1 MHEDPMGMTRVLVG
15 TTFVAVLLGVGGMGH
30 AAGGA
35 QQQAPA
41 PRYTPAPGAKDL
53 KAVLFNWA
61 WYMGML
67 RGPQEVEAVATLE
80 HQATGTIQIDGQ
92 PCRLTKYRMSNNYQV
107 GGQRIQY
114 ACTRANGQAYT
125 AIEVVSGQYAWDE
138 DILGAEIVPG
148 KGKATPK
155 PALLQERLIRL
166 WASPQGAPKAAA
178 AGRDKTTVAH
188 DTGKPVVTYPIPGVP
203 AAIAKA
209 TLNAQNQ
216 AERVEIRNG
225 DVVMEFTYADYAD
238 FNNPLNKIEAFIPGK
253 LVEKRNG
260 VIVRDLTTS
269 ETETGNLYVVMPVP
283 KSVRDASAAGASK

>member
-1 MHEDPMGMTRVLVG
+1 VT
-15 TTFVAVLLGVGGMGH
+15 VLLGLGAMGQ
-30 AAGGA
+30 AVVAA
-35 QQQAPA
+35 QQQAA
-41 PRYTPAPGAKDL
+41 ARYTPAPGAKDL

-67 RGPQEVEAVATLE
+67 RGPQEIEAVATLE

-114 ACTRANGQAYT
+114 TCTRANGQTYN
-125 AIEVVSGQYAWDE
+125 AIEVVNGQYAWDE

-155 PALLQERLIRL
+155 PALLAERLIRL

-203 AAIAKA
+203 SAIAKA

-216 AERVEIRNG
+216 AERIEVRNG
-225 DVVMEFTYADYAD
+225 DVLMEFAYTDYAD
-238 FNNPLNKIEAFIPGK
+238 FNNPLNQIEAFIPGK

-269 ETETGNLYVVMPVP
+269 QTETGNLYVVLPVP
-283 KSVRDASAAGASK
+283 KSVRDASPAGASK

>member
-1 MHEDPMGMTRVLVG
+1 MGMTRVLVG
-15 TTFVAVLLGVGGMGH
+15 ATFVAMLLGVGGMGQ
-30 AAGGA
+30 AVVGA
-35 QQQAPA
+35 QQQQAPA
-41 PRYTPAPGAKDL
+41 QRYTPAPGAKDL

-107 GGQRIQY
+107 SGQRIQY
-114 ACTRANGQAYT
+114 TCTRANGQTYN

-148 KGKATPK
+148 KGKATPR
-155 PALLQERLIRL
+155 PTLLAERLIRL

-188 DTGKPVVTYPIPGVP
+188 DTGKPVVTFPIPGVP

-225 DVVMEFTYADYAD
+225 DVVMEFTYTDYAD
-238 FNNPLNKIEAFIPGK
+238 FNNPLNQIEAFIPGK

-260 VIVRDLTTS
+260 VIVRDLATS
-269 ETETGNLYVVMPVP
+269 QTETGNLYVVMPVP
-283 KSVRDASAAGASK
+283 PSVRGATASR

>member
-1 MHEDPMGMTRVLVG
+1 MGMTRVLVG
-15 TTFVAVLLGVGGMGH
+15 TTFVAVLLGVGGMGQ
-30 AAGGA
+30 AVVGA
-35 QQQAPA
+35 RQQAPA

-67 RGPQEVEAVATLE
+67 RGPQEIEAVATLE

-92 PCRLTKYRMSNNYQV
+92 PCRLTKYRISTNYQV

-114 ACTRANGQAYT
+114 ACTRANGQAYN

-155 PALLQERLIRL
+155 PALLAERLIRL

-225 DVVMEFTYADYAD
+225 DVVMEFTYADYGD

-283 KSVRDASAAGASK
+283 PSVRGATASR

>member
-1 MHEDPMGMTRVLVG
+1 M
-15 TTFVAVLLGVGGMGH
+15 
-30 AAGGA
+30 
-35 QQQAPA
+35 
-41 PRYTPAPGAKDL
+41 
-53 KAVLFNWA
+53 
-61 WYMGML
+61 
-67 RGPQEVEAVATLE
+67 
-80 HQATGTIQIDGQ
+80 
-92 PCRLTKYRMSNNYQV
+92 
-107 GGQRIQY
+107 
-114 ACTRANGQAYT
+114 
-125 AIEVVSGQYAWDE
+125 
-138 DILGAEIVPG
+138 PG

-155 PALLQERLIRL
+155 PALLAERLIRL

-188 DTGKPVVTYPIPGVP
+188 DTGKPVVTFPIPGVP

-216 AERVEIRNG
+216 AERVEVRNG
-225 DVVMEFTYADYAD
+225 DVVMEFTYTDYAD

-283 KSVRDASAAGASK
+283 PSVRGATASR